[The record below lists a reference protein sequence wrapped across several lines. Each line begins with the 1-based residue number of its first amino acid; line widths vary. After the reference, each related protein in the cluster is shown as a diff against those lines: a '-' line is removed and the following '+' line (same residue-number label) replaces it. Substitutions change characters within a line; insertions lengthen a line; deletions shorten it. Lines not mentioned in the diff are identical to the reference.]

1 MNRVVARLL
10 KHLYPCGWK
19 ERYGAEF
26 EAFLE
31 DEHGFWPASTSAF
44 RRCLLCLCLR
54 AVACPNNSSPLPS
67 EFPVEISLSPIRRT
81 WAASSLIPRAPD
93 RESDWG
99 AGLRFHAPEES
110 PASIPLFVPAAF
122 MSQDSRRY
130 SSEVSR
136 PDDSGG
142 M

>member
-81 WAASSLIPRAPD
+81 WAASSLIPARTGP
-93 RESDWG
+93 RKRLGS
-99 AGLRFHAPEES
+99 RI
-110 PASIPLFVPAAF
+110 SI
-122 MSQDSRRY
+122 
-130 SSEVSR
+130 SR
-136 PDDSGG
+136 P
-142 M
+142 